1 MSPEQSRRVDAALD
15 QLRALQR
22 PNPHQPVL
30 LDTRGSTAR
39 VAHQEA
45 TVATPEIKPP
55 DEEFDEIGQDPVGA
69 EVLAPGRS
77 AFTDDQMPWATSHST
92 RISPRTCSGTWSPVA
107 TVMIVAEN
115 RTATQAEAASAWLG
129 STESLGRGCPPEHS
143 TRAVVDFRG
152 DRVERVLGERAG
164 RRSCAGIGAAADW
177 CSRWCLVG
185 QLQAH
190 VSAMHSNVDQ
200 GAEVMCMSGT
210 RPNRSDITVERLRR
224 IATERRSGTDSR
236 QTRNGAGGTNSRR
249 ERSRGGASPSIS
261 ASHSTSAVRCIS
273 PRITLSSQDR
283 HRTPMLKFIGYP

>member
-107 TVMIVAEN
+107 TVMIEP
-115 RTATQAEAASAWLG
+115 RTAPLRRPKQRRRGSAVPKASAG
-129 STESLGRGCPPEHS
+129 VAHPS
-143 TRAVVDFRG
+143 TRRG
-152 DRVERVLGERAG
+152 RWLTFAATELSASWVSVPVGVLVQVLAQQP
-164 RRSCAGIGAAADW
+164 IGV
-177 CSRWCLVG
+177 LVG
-185 QLQAH
+185 AL
-190 VSAMHSNVDQ
+190 SA
-200 GAEVMCMSGT
+200 
-210 RPNRSDITVERLRR
+210 
-224 IATERRSGTDSR
+224 
-236 QTRNGAGGTNSRR
+236 
-249 ERSRGGASPSIS
+249 
-261 ASHSTSAVRCIS
+261 
-273 PRITLSSQDR
+273 
-283 HRTPMLKFIGYP
+283 